1 MPEQNY
7 LVHSITRNESE
18 EIRVQLRKYKG
29 KVFIDFRVWFQMEG
43 ETVYRPTKRGVTLAI
58 EHLPE
63 LEKAV
68 AKLRKASA
76 KLMAPEQEPVTA

>member
-18 EIRVQLRKYKG
+18 EIRIQLRKYRG
-29 KVFIDFRVWFQMEG
+29 KVFIDFRVWYRMEN
-43 ETVYRPTKRGVTLAI
+43 ETVFRPTKRGVTFPI

-63 LEKAV
+63 LKKAMP
-68 AKLRKASA
+68 KLEKASA
-76 KLMAPEQEPVTA
+76 KLLAPDPEPVTA